1 MDWTLDQIEALA
13 TLATDKGLAEI
24 TLTDGDKTITI
35 KTPAS
40 VAQTVIAGAPAPA
53 MAGYAPAPAVA
64 QAPPAPKAAASP
76 APAATPAS
84 YQTVTAPM
92 VGTFYRSSSPE
103 SPPFAEVGQR
113 VTVGQSLCILE
124 AMKQMNTLES
134 ELTGVVKQVLVDNGQ
149 PVEYGQPLF
158 VIDTAG

>member
-1 MDWTLDQIEALA
+1 
-13 TLATDKGLAEI
+13 
-24 TLTDGDKTITI
+24 
-35 KTPAS
+35 
-40 VAQTVIAGAPAPA
+40 
-53 MAGYAPAPAVA
+53 
-64 QAPPAPKAAASP
+64 
-76 APAATPAS
+76 
-84 YQTVTAPM
+84 M

>member
-40 VAQTVIAGAPAPA
+40 VAQTVIAGAPAAP
-53 MAGYAPAPAVA
+53 MASVAPAPAVV
-64 QAPPAPKAAASP
+64 QAPAPVAEASP
-76 APAATPAS
+76 VPTATPAS

-103 SPPFAEVGQR
+103 APPFAEVGQR

-134 ELTGVVKQVLVDNGQ
+134 ELAGVVKQVLVDNGQ